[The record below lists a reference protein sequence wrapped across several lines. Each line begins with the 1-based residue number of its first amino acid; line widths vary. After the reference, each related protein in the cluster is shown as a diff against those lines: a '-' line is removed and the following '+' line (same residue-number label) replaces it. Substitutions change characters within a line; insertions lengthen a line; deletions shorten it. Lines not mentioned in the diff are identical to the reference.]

1 MSLKSIFSSVPKVV
15 ASQSLDTLGTEI
27 ESAEFI
33 EQKQI
38 DIFKF
43 VPPVDYSSV
52 SSFAKFGLASKYYT
66 DSYTRISQQ
75 YPYDGSLREKTQFF
89 NTSSNF
95 DKWIYDNKYPRFT
108 GFVTISPTG
117 WGSIVGSKVSGYG
130 RPSTLSYI
138 YIKGGPNTSGSTLVD
153 KFKYSNFYSQE
164 YKRASN
170 LDYDLTNG
178 VTLEFWLNKTGFDSS
193 KTEKEVIFDLW
204 NNQSSSSINYGRLTL
219 ELTSSTSA
227 ASAFY
232 LTAQSGTS
240 GFTRINI
247 GDITVSQLTSSGWN
261 QYSVILKNSGSSI
274 NTKFYVNGQLNDGI
288 TSGTSLQPITGAM
301 LASVGS
307 LVTAFSGTA
316 TDIGWGKLSG
326 SLDEFRYWKTAR
338 TEQDIQYYW
347 FTSVNGGTNVD
358 DANTDLGVYYKFNEG
373 IVSSSAIDSI
383 VLDYS
388 GRISNGSFV
397 GYESACRS
405 TGSAFVIYGL
415 TEEADPVIYN
425 THPDYTS
432 SLQTLI
438 DDSFEHDTQNNAAM
452 YNYIPQWIREDE
464 DQNGEG
470 LLPNLIQ
477 TMAVYFDNLYHQIDY
492 TNKIKNIQYT
502 SGSDK
507 PIPFANR
514 LIENY
519 GLITPEIFVESEI
532 AEFFANRTDTLLY
545 SGSLTDVKN
554 KIYINIYNN
563 LVNILKS
570 KGTEKAYRNLIR
582 CFGVDAELIKMN
594 LYADNTTYKL
604 QDNSYST
611 AVKKKFVDFND
622 TDRFDTTVY
631 QYVDPSITSSL
642 SYIPGN
648 SSASYMGMTAETEV
662 IFPKRFTVSEPLY
675 FEYGF
680 LSSSLFGMHEA
691 NSASVN
697 DLTWHGTDNI
707 NFQVY
712 AVRPE
717 KESKNVY
724 FQLTDYSGSYV
735 NLTSSVYI
743 DVYNNSKWNFAV
755 RVRPDKHQNI
765 DLINDT
771 SGSTYTL
778 EFYGVKTNLDTIE
791 SEFLLTQSLDNTR
804 GKNFFTKAK
813 RFYIGSHVLNF
824 TSSQNVLTRTD
835 TKISTLKYWQTYLDN
850 DVIIAHSKDAS
861 NYGSLHA
868 YRNAYNPSLTSISGT
883 FVPQIETLALNW
895 DFITIT
901 SSDNGDGNPTNKVA
915 QFIVPDATS
924 GSLELVNRY
933 GWLGDI
939 LNHQYTGRGDFFL
952 PNDSQVVNVEYV
964 FSAKQQLPESLDT
977 LDTIQ
982 VLSQDDLAFTRE
994 TRPQN
999 YYYTFEKSMYQNISE
1014 EMLNMFGTI
1023 IEFNNLIGEP
1033 VNRYR
1038 QEYKDMS
1045 KLRQLFFERV
1055 ENTPSLDKF
1064 IDLYKWLDSAIS
1076 VFISQLTPAS
1086 ANVSEKIFNV
1096 IESHILERNKYWNK
1110 FPTIEFKGTDPE
1122 AGAQSINKLLYNW
1135 KFGHRPLS
1143 GLEADNADYWLN
1155 RAERDT
1161 APLSSSISASN
1172 YARSI
1177 ILSVAA
1183 SALNRKY
1190 TTPTRY
1196 VVEETKQIKGG
1207 TNLHKN
1213 NKVEFLKIATAPH
1226 GPMDTDDFINIPANY
1241 LFVGVEN
1248 TSSLLKDINDVK
1260 DPNKKI
1266 KYHFNVVHGRD
1277 YLSSS
1282 LGYGEVLKSDIA
1294 IPANFISGNITS
1306 GYNAQVNENF
1316 MSGVIIT
1323 NIHNDVYGNDKE
1335 KPMQGPFTDRWVGGL
1350 QYRHVDINRGTDGY
1364 TTRPEGWKLL
1374 LGQIGTS
1381 SYQATLGFVG
1391 ADYPYPEGNPDEPS
1405 YPVRAHL
1412 RAPYYRETTAK
1423 RPVNIRNIQY
1433 STSSYSLG
1441 NFRSNYE
1448 AIHSVGR
1455 TTNNSLLIDQTGTIN
1470 LAQTELKTILRT
1482 EPNDERVDFTL
1493 PTRTAYKTIIGNRF
1507 SAPGEIRT
1515 LSRGYLNRFAEELSA
1530 YNALPFRNK
1539 QVIGDARRV
1548 NDNLTI
1554 ESSSYTPEIIE
1565 GTIGYNYNQ
1574 LLSRHSDFGGL
1585 MSGSATIPSIHKIN
1599 RNPVYRF
1606 NDAGLVT
1613 SYNNGFISYQ
1623 IPRKDSGYAWITA
1636 SLTQG
1641 ITSGNVANFG
1651 HVNNFVTT
1659 PQGTS
1664 SVVQTIP
1671 FVSNSDVGLDS
1682 TGQFVLTGATN
1693 TIDSVGLNTV
1703 IVEDTGYDYLGSVT
1717 ASLSSLTS
1725 SIVTSVAS
1733 EAGLFN
1739 ALMIVRNGLYQY
1751 PTFKQLYRSTH
1762 PSVRLQIKDS
1772 QFGNVDATTTTVTAP
1787 LGNQI
1792 TVYSRNSNRFFTEP
1806 FVVYRKPMLSSLEY
1820 NDGKTLNNVQ
1830 FTFSNQ
1836 NETEYFCDD
1845 EFNYLLGLTKC
1856 YHQSYKQVS
1865 KLYLNGALQSN
1876 ISPISKFNSLRY
1888 EENIYPAAI
1897 NKFRKVVRKRTNFD
1911 NQFWRDTQTN
1921 RITQN
1926 NSSSFGGIT
1935 IASQSMWSLDAQTSF
1950 SSRTTASAGV
1960 SSVGNGAGL
1969 LQNNHSFYYSNVTS
1983 ASLLKISP
1991 LYSRKHMVQNLT
2003 SFVAPSGLSLNASA
2017 TPIPIGF
2024 GEAYWS
2030 AAEKAVVIN
2039 EDGTYSSSSLNPFY
2053 NSYDEYADDISYI
2066 GKNGSIIPEFRVENK
2081 IDDYLSSKDINVLN
2095 DLQIIGA
2102 DTNYSNN
2109 TTNTFYKTFTNTEFM
2124 KNFSVIKED
2133 HKDLVDPFKLTLE
2146 CNAYIKFVPYKGFY
2160 PADRT
2165 IDITD
2170 QFSSS
2175 YLPYVSSSLP
2185 TSLTDTNP
2193 PFRTYSFSDEVK
2205 HRNFITPF
2213 MAPGILYNAIK
2224 SGVAVDYA
2232 LLQRPVLDSNISASY
2247 FSYKAVEVANLNGSG
2262 SNTMIVARNT
2272 QDAAITTR
2280 LPFEAILQ
2288 PEKYVKNLSL
2298 YDFESHPS
2306 ASTNLR
2312 YRNIADFGTSIFTP
2326 EQRETRNGFSVNI
2339 LKSDG
2344 DNKYKYMINN
2354 FLAESVN
2361 FFLIDNKL
2369 TSISS
2374 KPENTLNLNLA
2385 SGSVYGARL
2394 KMYRSLNEN
2403 RNFFPS
2409 NYELPQD
2416 PDTNL
2421 DNVLSQSIKDDVSAD
2436 YTASLY
2442 ASYNGNK
2449 TLSETFT
2456 MYSRPT
2462 AFGPDF
2468 AGHIDSGTMTTTHGN
2483 ANQYFTRDARSGF
2496 NPIYTPP
2503 YYYGESWADIVFK
2516 ATETK
2521 QYTIQE
2527 IIQNSNV
2534 NYLRIDTSTIN
2545 WTASVAGATVTGTV
2559 QVWQPGSQNEVS
2571 GNYFLLSRANVN
2583 SNAMQLSASLNIQ
2596 NYKTIVNADYDP
2608 LTNNK
2613 ILKTNDTTY
2622 AWNIET
2628 KFETPMLNFNDV
2640 SLSGDEVATIARQ
2653 STPIGMWHQ
2662 FGKIPQ
2668 DNEGVFMKIEPIPQS
2683 WLQYHPTADDSIYY
2697 NASTNIKDLTEL
2709 VGFTKEPVKLGKL
2722 QKTKKVYEAVVAVP
2736 FVEENGVKKF
2746 FEIPKVTADIAI
2758 GLVQPNTDGSDDAG
2772 NTIKQLSSYL
2782 DRYVFPPMFDF
2793 KTNKDTTPVS
2803 MYVFEFD
2810 YDLDQND
2817 LSYIWQNLPPVNSR
2831 KVEKKTATISHKLL
2845 YNELMGH
2852 ANALRNQT
2860 LDSNIQWMVF
2870 KVKQRAKV
2878 DYTEYLGVKIVDT
2891 DNLPVTNNS
2900 LLSSKDEN
2908 LFTDVKY
2915 SYNWPYDFFSLV
2927 ELAEMKA
2934 TIDLEPPDEIS
2945 QSSVFVADKLRNTTG
2960 NSLVDGNLAQQTNA
2974 ATTNRVRQSLSS
2986 QGELENTLSNSI
2998 QQTNTTVKNL
3008 AASIKKGL
3016 K

>member
-38 DIFKF
+38 DISKF

-117 WGSIVGSKVSGYG
+117 WGNRVGSLVGGYG

-178 VTLEFWLNKTGFDSS
+178 VTLEFWLNKSGFDST

-204 NNQSSSSINYGRLTL
+204 NNQVSSSTNYGRLTL

-227 ASAFY
+227 ASTFY

-274 NTKFYVNGQLNDGI
+274 NTKFYVNGQLNDSV
-288 TSGTSLQPITGAM
+288 TSGTSLQPVTGAM

-347 FTSVNGGTNVD
+347 FTNVNGGTNVD

-405 TGSAFVIYGL
+405 TGSAFVLYGL

-492 TNKIKNIQYT
+492 NNKIKNIQYT

-631 QYVDPSITSSL
+631 QYADASITSSL

-648 SSASYMGMTAETEV
+648 VSASYMGMTAETEV
-662 IFPKRFTVSEPLY
+662 IFPRRFTESEPLY

-697 DLTWHGTDNI
+697 DLTWHGTDDI

-735 NLTSSVYI
+735 NLTSSVYV

-755 RVRPDKHQNI
+755 RVRPNKHENI

-813 RFYIGSHVLNF
+813 RFYVGSHVLNF
-824 TSSQNVLTRTD
+824 TSSQNVITTTD
-835 TKISTLKYWQTYLDN
+835 TKISTLKYWQTYLDD
-850 DVIIAHSKDAS
+850 DVITAHSKDAS

-868 YRNAYNPSLTSISGT
+868 YRNAYNPSITSISGT

-895 DFITIT
+895 DFTTIT

-924 GSLELVNRY
+924 GSLELINRY

-952 PNDSQVVNVEYV
+952 PNDDQVVNVEYV
-964 FSAKQQLPESLDT
+964 FSAKQQLPESLDS

-982 VLSQDDLAFTRE
+982 VLSQDDLVFTRE

-1055 ENTPSLDKF
+1055 QNTPSLDKF

-1076 VFISQLTPAS
+1076 VFIAQLTPAS
-1086 ANVSEKIFNV
+1086 ANVSDKIFNV

-1172 YARSI
+1172 FARST
-1177 ILSVAA
+1177 ILSVAV
-1183 SALNRKY
+1183 SALNRRY

-1196 VVEETKQIKGG
+1196 IVEETKQIKGG

-1226 GPMDTDDFINIPANY
+1226 GPMDTDDLINIPANY

-1277 YLSSS
+1277 YVSSS

-1306 GYNAQVNENF
+1306 GYNAQVSENF

-1374 LGQIGTS
+1374 LGQLGTS

-1530 YNALPFRNK
+1530 YNAMPFRNK

-1574 LLSRHSDFGGL
+1574 LLSRHADFGGL
-1585 MSGSATIPSIHKIN
+1585 MSGSATIPSIHKVN

-1606 NDAGLVT
+1606 NDVGLVT
-1613 SYNNGFISYQ
+1613 NYNNGFVSYQ

-1664 SVVQTIP
+1664 SVIQTIP
-1671 FVSNSDVGLDS
+1671 FVTNTDVGLNS
-1682 TGQFVLTGATN
+1682 AGHFVLTGATN
-1693 TIDSVGLNTV
+1693 TIDSVGLNSV
-1703 IVEDTGYDYLGSVT
+1703 IVEETGYDYLGSVS

-1725 SIVTSVAS
+1725 SIVTSVTS

-1739 ALMIVRNGLYQY
+1739 ALMVVRNGLYQY

-1762 PSVRLQIKDS
+1762 PSVRLQIKNS
-1772 QFGNVDATTTTVTAP
+1772 QFGNVDTTTTTVTAP

-1806 FVVYRKPMLSSLEY
+1806 FVVYRKPILSSLEY

-1897 NKFRKVVRKRTNFD
+1897 NKFKKVVRKRTSFD
-1911 NQFWRDTQTN
+1911 NQFWRDAQTN

-1950 SSRTTASAGV
+1950 NSRTTASAGV

-1983 ASLLKISP
+1983 ASLLKLSP
-1991 LYSRKHMVQNLT
+1991 LFNRKHMVQNIR
-2003 SFVAPSGLSLNASA
+2003 SHVAPTGIGLPTASS
-2017 TPIPIGF
+2017 PIPIGF

-2030 AAEKAVVIN
+2030 AAQNANVLN
-2039 EDGTYSSSSLNPFY
+2039 NDGSYSSSSINPFY

-2066 GKNGSIIPEFRVENK
+2066 GKNGSLIPEFRIENK
-2081 IDDYLSSKDINVLN
+2081 IDDYLTSKDINVLN
-2095 DLQIIGA
+2095 DLQIIGG

-2133 HKDLVDPFKLTLE
+2133 HKELVDPFKITLE

-2165 IDITD
+2165 VDIATT
-2170 QFSSS
+2170 FSSS
-2175 YLPYVSSSLP
+2175 YLPYVSSSLA
-2185 TSLTDTNP
+2185 SS
-2193 PFRTYSFSDEVK
+2193 SFITASIFDDNVK

-2213 MAPGILYNAIK
+2213 IAPGILYNSIK
-2224 SGVAVDYA
+2224 SGIAVDYA
-2232 LLQRPVLDSNISASY
+2232 LLEKPVLDSDLSSSLY
-2247 FSYKAVEVANLNGSG
+2247 SYKAIEVSNADGSG
-2262 SNTMIVARNT
+2262 SNVMIMARNDN
-2272 QDAAITTR
+2272 DALINKR

-2288 PEKYVKNLSL
+2288 PEKYVKNTTL

-2312 YRNIADFGTSIFTP
+2312 YKNFVTQISGNAEDGISTS
-2326 EQRETRNGFSVNI
+2326 I

-2354 FLAESVN
+2354 FLAETVN
-2361 FFLIDNKL
+2361 FFLLDQQLSSI
-2369 TSISS
+2369 TS
-2374 KPENTLNLNLA
+2374 KAENTLNLNLT

-2394 KMYRSLNEN
+2394 KMYRSLNQN
-2403 RNFFPS
+2403 RNFFPLS
-2409 NYELPQD
+2409 YELPQD
-2416 PDTNL
+2416 PDGNL
-2421 DNVLSQSIKDDVSAD
+2421 DYILYYNIIDEVPSA
-2436 YTASLY
+2436 YTASLLS
-2442 ASYNGNK
+2442 AFKGNK

-2468 AGHIDSGTMTTTHGN
+2468 GGSIDSSSIQVTVKN
-2483 ANQYFTRDARSGF
+2483 ISNFYTRDARIGF

-2527 IIQNSNV
+2527 IIQNSNI
-2534 NYLRIDTSTIN
+2534 NYLRFDTRVSN
-2545 WTASVAGATVTGTV
+2545 WTASVGDVD
-2559 QVWQPGSQNEVS
+2559 VS
-2571 GNYFLLSRANVN
+2571 GSAIIWAPTSSQDVSGTYSLLTKPRVDYN
-2583 SNAMQLSASLNIQ
+2583 SMQLSASLNIQ

-2608 LTNNK
+2608 ITNNK

-2622 AWNIET
+2622 VWNIET

-2640 SLSGDEVATIARQ
+2640 TLSSDEVPTIARQ
-2653 STPIGMWHQ
+2653 TVPVGMWHQ

-2668 DNEGVFMKIEPIPQS
+2668 DNEGIFMKIEPISQN
-2683 WLQYHPTADDSIYY
+2683 WLQYHPAAAEGSYY
-2697 NASTNIKDLTEL
+2697 NASSSIKDLTQL
-2709 VGFTKEPVKLGKL
+2709 VGFSTEPVKLGKL

-2746 FEIPKVTADIAI
+2746 FEIPKVTADIAL
-2758 GLVQPNTDGSDDAG
+2758 GLTQPSADGSDDAG

-2782 DRYVFPPMFDF
+2782 DKYVFPPMFDF
-2793 KTNKDTTPVS
+2793 KINKETTPVS

-2810 YDLDQND
+2810 YDLNQND
-2817 LSYIWQNLPPVNSR
+2817 LSYVWQNLPPVNSR

-2878 DYTEYLGVKIVDT
+2878 DYTEYLGAKVVDT
-2891 DNLPVTNNS
+2891 DNSTVENNS
-2900 LLSSKDEN
+2900 LLLSRDQN
-2908 LFTDVKY
+2908 LFTNVKY

-2960 NSLVDGNLAQQTNA
+2960 NSLVDGNLAVQTNA
-2974 ATTNRVRQSLSS
+2974 ETTNRVRQSLSS

-2998 QQTNTTVKNL
+2998 TQTNTTVKNL